1 MRHVTLPDGGADGDV
16 ELIPAVGDSSRMARP
31 ELLAEKTEEMRRI
44 AGLSLTEV
52 SPSRRDF
59 TMFVATNKQRIALIP
74 RLKRRDPD
82 TAAEWPDVD
91 VTALARACDET
102 EAAAVAVCTA
112 RVYGGSI
119 DDLRRVSEV
128 VSAAVLRDD
137 LCLHA
142 IQLYHARLH
151 GADAVVL
158 PAGQVPFESLREL
171 VAISDSLH
179 MTPVIEVESATEV
192 EVALRLAPAPIGLRL
207 TAADGF
213 VDLHETLRVAR
224 GIPSQRTV
232 LLSSEVRDL
241 GNLASLNGLIDAA
254 VVGDA
259 LLGAADPAAAID
271 RFLADG

>member
-1 MRHVTLPDGGADGDV
+1 
-16 ELIPAVGDSSRMARP
+16 
-31 ELLAEKTEEMRRI
+31 
-44 AGLSLTEV
+44 
-52 SPSRRDF
+52 
-59 TMFVATNKQRIALIP
+59 
-74 RLKRRDPD
+74 
-82 TAAEWPDVD
+82 
-91 VTALARACDET
+91 
-102 EAAAVAVCTA
+102 VAVCTA